1 MATTIPYFTHQYN
14 FSNLDTYNYTI
25 QTAGNHVVSAK
36 ATDFTNL
43 SGVSVVIKQN
53 GTVLATSPTQS
64 TTQNELNISSLVNCS
79 VGDVISFVVTSSTAS
94 DAGPNQIKGF
104 FSVTQGS

>member
-25 QTAGNHVVSAK
+25 QNAGTHTVSAK
-36 ATDFTNL
+36 AQDFTNL

-53 GTVLATSPTQS
+53 GTILSTSPTQS
-64 TTQNELNISSLVNCS
+64 STQNELNVSYLVNCAA
-79 VGDVISFVVTSSTAS
+79 GDVISFVVSSSSPS
-94 DAGPNQIKGF
+94 DSGPNQIKGF
-104 FSVTQGS
+104 FSVTQSA